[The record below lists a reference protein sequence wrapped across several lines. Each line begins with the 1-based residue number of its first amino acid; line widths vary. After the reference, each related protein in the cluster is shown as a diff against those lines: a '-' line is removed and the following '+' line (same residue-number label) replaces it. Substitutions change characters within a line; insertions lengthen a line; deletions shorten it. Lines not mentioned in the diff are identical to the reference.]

1 VTATTVGHITHYAN
15 LLPEKSAPSVI
26 GRGQLLTYTIQVWN
40 SGLSTD
46 DPPFSRLTDT
56 VPMSTTLVSISH
68 GGISQTITGSI
79 SVSWTLPHMSPGDRL
94 ARSFTVRVN
103 DDLISGTQIV
113 NSDYR
118 ASWYELE
125 LGTVLSNTGPSFTTT
140 VQEVGLIASY
150 KIVTPTLAFPGPD
163 NILTFSLHLVNSGPF
178 SLTDVSVYDWL
189 PWENSSY
196 QRDAIATAGQVI
208 SDIVSVEWMGDVAPF
223 SEQVVTLTVLVDP
236 GYQGAITN
244 TAVISHPDLL
254 SEIIV
259 DAVAYI
265 TSEPVLRI
273 TKSASPSPVSAY
285 SNLKY
290 TIHVGNLGQVATS
303 LVISDTIPDGTT
315 YVVDSATGGGDLV
328 GEELFWYVPRL
339 LPGENQVVAFTVNIG
354 GGNVIVNDK
363 YGVRSAEGISAQG
376 APVVTQ
382 IFGGFKIVYLPLI
395 EKP

>member
-1 VTATTVGHITHYAN
+1 
-15 LLPEKSAPSVI
+15 
-26 GRGQLLTYTIQVWN
+26 
-40 SGLSTD
+40 
-46 DPPFSRLTDT
+46 
-56 VPMSTTLVSISH
+56 
-68 GGISQTITGSI
+68 
-79 SVSWTLPHMSPGDRL
+79 MSPGDRL